1 MTKNSL
7 KAGLAAAIAAGSIFA
22 APVHAADQ
30 QAATVEVRYSDLN
43 LSTEEGQRTLERRL
57 NRAAEEVCGIDHRS
71 GAALQSNESRQCY
84 TETVRSFDRQVAALI
99 ESEARG
105 G

>member
-22 APVHAADQ
+22 APVQAAEQ
-30 QAATVEVRYSDLN
+30 EAATVEVRYSDLN

-57 NRAAEEVCGIDHRS
+57 NRAAEEVCGIDNRS
-71 GAALQSNESRQCY
+71 GAALRSNLSRRCY
-84 TETVRSFDRQVAALI
+84 AETVRSFDRQVAMLV
-99 ESEARG
+99 EREARG